1 MPPRPQ
7 PLLDFRDRQ
16 QRHADQ
22 GDPAPRVGIDR
33 GGAAR
38 RRWMSWPR
46 RRPRFARGGRVRD
59 RAGDR
64 GAGAAKLR
72 PRPCAIPPRA
82 HTSNFP
88 SAGRRNSARRC
99 QTWPIR
105 ENGRVWCASA
115 MATCAW
121 ETSRSSMAGSR
132 RSTVSSSNDNLR
144 WIDVINEVAFTYTDL
159 QDRNRPDLA
168 HRFLNRYLKTT
179 GDYASMRVLRFY
191 VVYRAMVRAAQT
203 GIDTGEIPVCAREL
217 ACSVLDPDQGGRRR
231 RCLCSAAFVDL
242 LDDATTLAA
251 GRTQVQ

>member
-1 MPPRPQ
+1 MRECHGDLRLGNVAVIDGRITPFDC
-7 PLLDFRDRQ
+7 LELD
-16 QRHADQ
+16 
-22 GDPAPRVGIDR
+22 
-33 GGAAR
+33 
-38 RRWMSWPR
+38 
-46 RRPRFARGGRVRD
+46 
-59 RAGDR
+59 
-64 GAGAAKLR
+64 
-72 PRPCAIPPRA
+72 
-82 HTSNFP
+82 
-88 SAGRRNSARRC
+88 
-99 QTWPIR
+99 
-105 ENGRVWCASA
+105 E
-115 MATCAW
+115 
-121 ETSRSSMAGSR
+121 
-132 RSTVSSSNDNLR
+132 NLR